1 VAAGTVGDV
10 DGMEDTGG
18 TAAVGAAGFVEAGV
32 GVAAVG
38 AGAAAVGAGVVILIG
53 GAILTILTGVTGAVI
68 TGAAMEGTAITGTV
82 MEGTVTGTGAVT
94 ENSRIGGESA
104 RYLLSNLRR
113 GRNPFS

>member
-32 GVAAVG
+32 GVAAAGVG
-38 AGAAAVGAGVVILIG
+38 VAAVGVGVAAVGVGVVILIG

-68 TGAAMEGTAITGTV
+68 TGAV